1 MVFNF
6 LIASSNTIPIIVHLI
21 NLFKLDKLTIT
32 TIWRD
37 VFGVVFGVTIMFLTI
52 AILLTQKP
60 KLTRGSYKNMRK
72 TIIILTFCLA
82 IQIKDI
88 IPNTAEPTI
97 PTISFN
103 QTIQPAAISI
113 EYINNSLKWDST
125 VNNKETTIIYNK
137 LNTSTE
143 NINGGDYNLTNH
155 SSNRIQKPSIII
167 SSLLN
172 STVNIVNKMNSLV
185 DKLSTQAHNNY
196 SVFG

>member
-1 MVFNF
+1 VVFNF